1 MPQTEEWLVGIG
13 IAYLFVGIEKLFLD
27 FAGTPLDRPAYTFKP
42 NAPMLTLIWLTWPFP
57 ALSNRE
63 LVYFLSMWVSASVL
77 FSLTVHWGTPYVDN
91 IWLIAGVL
99 FVVRFVPIVR
109 YVVLLPVTILTEIVF
124 LIVGKLFGAKHPG
137 QSKLS

>member
-42 NAPMLTLIWLTWPFP
+42 NAPMLTLIWLTWPLP

-63 LVYFLSMWVSASVL
+63 LVYFLTMWVSASVV
-77 FSLTVHWGTPYVDN
+77 FSLTVHWGTPYAVN
-91 IWLIAGVL
+91 RRRHG
-99 FVVRFVPIVR
+99 
-109 YVVLLPVTILTEIVF
+109 
-124 LIVGKLFGAKHPG
+124 
-137 QSKLS
+137 